1 MKSDN
6 SKPRDFKPRLY
17 MNIEKDHEQ
26 RTIRGGV
33 VLLV

>member
-1 MKSDN
+1 MLSDN
-6 SKPRDFKPRLY
+6 SKTEIYRAIID

-33 VLLV
+33 VLLI

>member
-1 MKSDN
+1 MFSDN
-6 SKPRDFKPRLY
+6 SKPGDFY
-17 MNIEKDHEQ
+17 VAIFMNIEKNHEQ